1 MVIPDHDPTFQPVV
15 AVLRVLEQQRDERL
29 DLQDLE
35 QGSVK
40 IKIYLLK
47 IFLRF

>member
-1 MVIPDHDPTFQPVV
+1 MVVPDHDPTFQPVV
-15 AVLRVLEQQRDERL
+15 TVLRVLEQQRDERL

-40 IKIYLLK
+40 IKINLT
-47 IFLRF
+47 

>member
-1 MVIPDHDPTFQPVV
+1 MVVPDHDPTFETVV

-40 IKIYLLK
+40 LK
-47 IFLRF
+47 IDLT